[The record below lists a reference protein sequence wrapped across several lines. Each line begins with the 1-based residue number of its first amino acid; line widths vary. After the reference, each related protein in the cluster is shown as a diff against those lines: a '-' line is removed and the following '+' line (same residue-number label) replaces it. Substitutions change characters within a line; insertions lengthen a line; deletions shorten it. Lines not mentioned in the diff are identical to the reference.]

1 MKKLSKLALLS
12 GAISMMTISTF
23 SCQKKIIKKPEEL
36 KIVEHF
42 KKNKL
47 QKNNYEIFKKTDL
60 EKPIFLEK
68 PQKIVKSTNSSKT
81 NENSNL
87 FDSSSQLITSFLNK
101 NISKKTKSKFSKNTN
116 NNFKNIAVRLG
127 SIGALIG
134 SAIGLIVYFENYNP
148 NTKHRIKSSFWTA
161 LYKQFKKQFN
171 INSDS
176 DAEFKELLVQI
187 FTHNQ
192 NTNYSIFNFGFDTL
206 IQILKDLYN
215 KKPKVFDQNQFQKY
229 IDEYVPF
236 GEMKSKSQQSNNSD
250 NPYNILTLIFEIF
263 RKDKNGKFTESFLNY
278 ALKLENFQ
286 LPNSIPNT
294 SSINEIF
301 KKDYWK
307 DKDGKVKEIKKSEA
321 QKSLWGLLKDIG
333 SDIFGVIAGTSTYLF
348 DFDNLTKY
356 IVGTIIK
363 DDNSQIKK
371 YINIWKDA
379 SDSIR
384 EGLLA
389 LKKSGVNE
397 EELRNKIDWI
407 AQLATTTLD
416 ILTNKQVSAWLEA
429 FNQTSDVIKNI
440 IKGHISPFGRSEIT
454 LSGAKKQ

>member
-23 SCQKKIIKKPEEL
+23 SCQKKNIKKPEEL

-87 FDSSSQLITSFLNK
+87 FDSGSQLITSFLNK

-171 INSDS
+171 ITSDS

-215 KKPKVFDQNQFQKY
+215 KKPNVFDQDQFQKY
-229 IDEYVPF
+229 IDGYVPYD
-236 GEMKSKSQQSNNSD
+236 EVKSERSQSNNSD

-263 RKDKNGKFTESFLNY
+263 RKDNSGKFTESFLNY
-278 ALKLENFQ
+278 ALKLKNLKLSEV
-286 LPNSIPNT
+286 IPNAG
-294 SSINEIF
+294 SINEIF
-301 KKDYWK
+301 KEDYWTVHDNEVLATK
-307 DKDGKVKEIKKSEA
+307 KKEAES
-321 QKSLWGLLKDIG
+321 SWLGLFKNIG
-333 SDIFGVIAGTSTYLF
+333 SDIFGTIAGTSTYLF
-348 DFDNLTKY
+348 DFDNFIKH
-356 IVGTIIK
+356 IVDNFIK
-363 DDNSQIKK
+363 NDNVYIKK

-384 EGLLA
+384 LGLIA
-389 LKKSGVNE
+389 LKENGVAENELKS
-397 EELRNKIDWI
+397 KIEWI
-407 AQLATTTLD
+407 SQLSITTLD
-416 ILTNKQVSAWLEA
+416 VLTGKKISDWLKI
-429 FNQTSDVIKNI
+429 FNQTSDVLKNI
-440 IKGHISPFGRSEIT
+440 IKGHISPFIRLGKTSN
-454 LSGAKKQ
+454 SVAKK

>member
-68 PQKIVKSTNSSKT
+68 PQKIIKSTNSSKT
-81 NENSNL
+81 NENNNL

-215 KKPKVFDQNQFQKY
+215 KKPNVFDQDQFQKY
-229 IDEYVPF
+229 IDGYVPF
-236 GEMKSKSQQSNNSD
+236 SETKPESSQSKNLDS
-250 NPYNILTLIFEIF
+250 PYNILTLIFEIF
-263 RKDKNGKFTESFLNY
+263 RKDINGKFTESFLNY
-278 ALKLENFQ
+278 AFKLKNLKLSE
-286 LPNSIPNT
+286 SILK
-294 SSINEIF
+294 INNMDEIF

-307 DKDGKVKEIKKSEA
+307 DQDEEVKKRKQEEAKNSWLGFIKDVGF
-321 QKSLWGLLKDIG
+321 
-333 SDIFGVIAGTSTYLF
+333 DIFGGIVGGATYFF
-348 DFDNLTKY
+348 DFDNLTKN
-356 IVGTIIK
+356 IIETIIT
-363 DDNSQIKK
+363 DSDSQIKK

-384 EGLLA
+384 KGLLT
-389 LKKSGVNE
+389 LMKSKVNK
-397 EELRNKIDWI
+397 EELKEKIDWI

-416 ILTNKQVSAWLEA
+416 ILTNKKISVWLKTL
-429 FNQTSDVIKNI
+429 NQTSDVIKNI

-454 LSGAKKQ
+454 LSSTKKK

>member
-12 GAISMMTISTF
+12 GAISMMTITTF

-171 INSDS
+171 ITSDS

-215 KKPKVFDQNQFQKY
+215 KKPNVFDQDQFQKY
-229 IDEYVPF
+229 IDGYVPYD
-236 GEMKSKSQQSNNSD
+236 EVKSERSQSNNSD

-263 RKDKNGKFTESFLNY
+263 RKDNSGKFTESFLNY
-278 ALKLENFQ
+278 ALKLKNLKLSEV
-286 LPNSIPNT
+286 IPNAG
-294 SSINEIF
+294 SINEIF
-301 KKDYWK
+301 KEDYWTVHDNEVLATK
-307 DKDGKVKEIKKSEA
+307 KKEAES
-321 QKSLWGLLKDIG
+321 SWLGLFKNIG
-333 SDIFGVIAGTSTYLF
+333 SDIFGTIAGTSTYLF
-348 DFDNLTKY
+348 DFDKLTKN
-356 IVGTIIK
+356 IVETLFK
-363 DDNSQIKK
+363 NNNQVKK
-371 YINIWKDA
+371 YIDIWKDA

-384 EGLLA
+384 IGLLA
-389 LKKSGVNE
+389 LMTSGADKE
-397 EELRNKIDWI
+397 KLQEKIDWI

-416 ILTNKQVSAWLEA
+416 ILTNKKISVWLKTL
-429 FNQTSDVIKNI
+429 NQTSDVIKNI
-440 IKGHISPFGRSEIT
+440 IKGHISPFGRSETT
-454 LSGAKKQ
+454 LSSTKKK

>member
-81 NENSNL
+81 NENNNL

-215 KKPKVFDQNQFQKY
+215 EKKYDFDLKQFEKY
-229 IDEYVPF
+229 INDYVPYDKK
-236 GEMKSKSQQSNNSD
+236 KSESSQSNNSD
-250 NPYNILTLIFEIF
+250 NSYNILTLIFEIF
-263 RKDKNGKFTESFLNY
+263 RKDNSGKFTESFLNY
-278 ALKLENFQ
+278 ALKLKNLNLSKF
-286 LPNSIPNT
+286 IPNAG
-294 SSINEIF
+294 SINEIF
-301 KKDYWK
+301 KEDYWK
-307 DKDGKVKEIKKSEA
+307 TQDEKVNKRKQEEDKKS
-321 QKSLWGLLKDIG
+321 LLGFLKNIS
-333 SDIFGVIAGTSTYLF
+333 SDIIATIAGGATYFL
-348 DFDNLTKY
+348 DFDKLTKY
-356 IVGTIIK
+356 IIETIIT
-363 DDNSQIKK
+363 DSDSQIKK

-384 EGLLA
+384 KGLLS
-389 LKKSGVNE
+389 LKESKVNE
-397 EELRNKIDWI
+397 GKLRNQIDWI

-416 ILTNKQVSAWLEA
+416 ILTDKKISIWLETL
-429 FNQTSDVIKNI
+429 NQTSDVIKNI
-440 IKGHISPFGRSEIT
+440 IKGHISPFGRSEKT
-454 LSGAKKQ
+454 LNSIAKK